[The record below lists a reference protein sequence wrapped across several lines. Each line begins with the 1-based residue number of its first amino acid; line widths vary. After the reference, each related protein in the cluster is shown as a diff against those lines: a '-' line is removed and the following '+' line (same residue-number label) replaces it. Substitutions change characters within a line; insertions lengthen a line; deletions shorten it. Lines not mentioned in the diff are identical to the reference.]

1 MNSMRRTTSR
11 LVILLLFLGV
21 SYALRSQDRSTVN
34 PPVLPFQ
41 QNATTAGNEEQLAM
55 QFFQSRDFE
64 KAAELLEGL
73 YEKKPGQYFYTYY
86 LYSLIEIK
94 DFDRAE
100 KLIRAQ
106 RKLEPNA
113 LRYQVDLG
121 YVEYRAGEP
130 EKARK
135 QYDDAI
141 KKMTADQQQVLD
153 LANAFILRGENDY
166 AIRVYKKGR
175 ELLNNSYPFSFE
187 MASVYERTG
196 DIKNTVE
203 EYLYLVTV
211 NDSYLKTVEDK
222 LQNLLANDPDN
233 TRNEEIRQALLTRVQ
248 KEPDNEAY
256 AELMWWYSL
265 QQKDFGMALLQAK
278 SLDRRMK
285 EDGRR
290 LVSLAQIAVSNREY
304 SVAEEA
310 YQYILAK
317 GKSNPYSDFARIE
330 LLNTRYLRAVS
341 GSTPAEKDLLLLEQE
356 FMSELS
362 VSGENAG
369 TIGMIINLAH
379 LDAFYLHKPNEA
391 TGILNRVLEMKDL
404 KPQVRA
410 QCKIELAD
418 VLLFYGDVWEA
429 TLLYQQVYQDFKYDV
444 IGQTAKFKNAKLS
457 FYISEFKWAKAQADV
472 LKAATSKLISNDAIA
487 LSLLVGENFDP
498 DSGTVAL
505 GIYARADLLDYK
517 NQSEEALQT
526 LDSIPLLF
534 YDHPIMD
541 EMLFRK
547 AMICLKLGRTAET
560 DSLLGLVTE
569 LYPDGILADSA
580 LMKRGEIR
588 ERYMNDQEGAM
599 KYYQELFDQYP
610 GSVFAVD
617 ARKRYRILR
626 GDKSF

>member
-1 MNSMRRTTSR
+1 MTGSTIRMLIVF
-11 LVILLLFLGV
+11 LVTGAGIIV
-21 SYALRSQDRSTVN
+21 HAQDRSTNN
-34 PPVLPFQ
+34 PPLLPFQ
-41 QNATTAGNEEQLAM
+41 QNAPTTGNEEQLAM

-64 KAAELLEGL
+64 KAAELLEKI
-73 YEKKPGQYFYTYY
+73 YDKKPGSYYYTYY

-94 DFDRAE
+94 DYDRAE

-121 YVEYRAGEP
+121 YVEYRAGESD
-130 EKARK
+130 KARK

-141 KKMTADQQQVLD
+141 KKLPADQQQVFD
-153 LANAFILRGENDY
+153 LANAFVARGENDY
-166 AIRVYKKGR
+166 AIRVYRRGR
-175 ELLNNSYPFSFE
+175 ELLGDSYPFSLE
-187 MASVYERTG
+187 LATIYERTG
-196 DIKNTVE
+196 DLKHAVD
-203 EYLYLVTV
+203 EYLYLVTL
-211 NDSYLKTVEDK
+211 NPSYIKTVEDK
-222 LQNLLANDPDN
+222 LQNFLANDPDN
-233 TRNEEIRQALLTRVQ
+233 LRNEEIRKALLTRVQ
-248 KEPDNEAY
+248 KEPDNEVY
-256 AELMWWYSL
+256 AELMWWYSM
-265 QQKDFGMALLQAK
+265 QQKDFGMALIQSK

-285 EDGRR
+285 EDGQR
-290 LVSLAQIAVSNREY
+290 LINLAQIAVSNEEY
-304 SVAEEA
+304 GVAEEA
-310 YQYILAK
+310 YRYVLSK
-317 GKSNPYSDFARIE
+317 GRGTPYYDFARIE
-330 LLNTRYLRAVS
+330 LLNTRYLKTVS
-341 GSTPAEKDLLLLEQE
+341 GPLPEEKDLLQIEQD
-356 FMSELS
+356 FLNELG
-362 VSGENAG
+362 VSGEHAG
-369 TIGMIINLAH
+369 TNNLIINLAH
-379 LDAFYLHKPNEA
+379 LDAFFLHKPDEA
-391 TGILNRVLEMKDL
+391 TGILNRALELKDL

-418 VLLFYGDVWEA
+418 ILLFYGDVWEA

-444 IGQTAKFKNAKLS
+444 IGQAAKFKNAKLS

-517 NQSEEALQT
+517 NQPEEALQT

-534 YDHPIMD
+534 DDHPILD

-569 LYPDGILADSA
+569 YYPDGILADSA

-599 KYYQELFDQYP
+599 KCYQELFDQYP

-617 ARKRYRILR
+617 ARKRYRVLR
-626 GDKSF
+626 GDKSY